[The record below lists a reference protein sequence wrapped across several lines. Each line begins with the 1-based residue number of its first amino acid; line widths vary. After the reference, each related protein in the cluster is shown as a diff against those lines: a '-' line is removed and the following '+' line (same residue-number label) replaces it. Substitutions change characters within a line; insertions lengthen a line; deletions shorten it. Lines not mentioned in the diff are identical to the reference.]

1 MQTVIIL
8 LALSAL
14 LGFATGLRFKI
25 PALAALSVLIALS
38 SAIIVRASGFE
49 FATGIIVIVGCLTVS
64 QLAYV
69 LSSSSVFDTALN
81 ALAQNVSRRGPSD
94 DRQNDVQGQDSQD
107 DPPSRTFSPAE

>member
-25 PALAALSVLIALS
+25 PAVAALSVLIVLS

-69 LSSSSVFDTALN
+69 LSSVFDTALN
-81 ALAQNVSRRGPSD
+81 ALAQNLSRRGPSD
-94 DRQNDVQGQDSQD
+94 DRQNDVQGQDSSQD
-107 DPPSRTFSPAE
+107 DPPSRPSSAARD